1 MVLTDLPEANAV
13 RLSKRIKTA
22 KGLRYCSVVV
32 ARNGRVQPDWVI
44 VDGNEEHHPE
54 GSYYID
60 WYEGGKR
67 RRQSVGR
74 SAANASARALRRQ
87 AELNAIAQGVSVAL
101 EQDAQEGRSL
111 QAAINHYLEETRLT
125 KKKKTLA
132 AYTTALR
139 YFKESCSKLYLED
152 LERHDMLKFHAY
164 LRDEKKQTPRSCW
177 NKFSNVM
184 SFLKA
189 QSVNLGLKKNDWP
202 RYVEETP
209 EVYEKAEL
217 EKLFA
222 VCSEQERLYFD
233 FFLKTGMREQE
244 VMHTFWSDVNFTKGT
259 VTVSAKPTFGFTPKN
274 YKNREIPIPSNLVAV
289 LKVAKTKAKADCPLL
304 FPTSGCKPKN
314 DFLDIL
320 KARAREAKMDP
331 EQFWLHKFRATFAT
345 MHLAAGVDLRTV
357 QAWLGHT
364 DMESTL
370 RYLKPAR
377 SHTVR
382 AKVDATFA

>member
-1 MVLTDLPEANAV
+1 MILNEGNKV
-13 RLSKRIKTA
+13 RLTKRVQTKD
-22 KGLRYCSVVV
+22 GLRYCPVVI
-32 ARNGRVQPDWVI
+32 APNGRVKPDWVI
-44 VDGNEEHHPE
+44 VDDNEERHPE
-54 GSYYID
+54 GAYYID
-60 WYEGGKR
+60 WYEDGKR
-67 RRQSVGR
+67 KRRSVGK
-74 SAANASARALRRQ
+74 SATTALNSSLRKQ
-87 AELNAIAQGVSVAL
+87 AELNAIAQGVPVTQ
-101 EQDAQEGRSL
+101 EPDVQEGRSL
-111 QAAINHYLEETRLT
+111 QGAIENYLEETRLT

-152 LERHDMLKFHAY
+152 LERHDMLKFHAH
-164 LRDEKKQTPRSCW
+164 LRDEKKQTARSCW

-184 SFLKA
+184 SFLKS
-189 QSVNLGLKKNDWP
+189 QGVSLGLKKQDWP

-209 EVYEKAEL
+209 EVYEKIEL

-222 VCSEQERLYFD
+222 VCDGQERLYFE
-233 FFLKTGMREQE
+233 FFLMTGMREQE
-244 VMHTFWSDVNFTKGT
+244 VMHTFWSDVNFHKGT
-259 VTVSAKPTFGFTPKN
+259 VTVSAKPKFEFTPKN
-274 YKNREIPIPSNLVAV
+274 YKSREIPIPSSLVAA
-289 LKVAKTKAKADCPLL
+289 LKVAKTKAKSDCPLL
-304 FPTSGCKPKN
+304 FPTAGCKPKN

-320 KARAREAKMDP
+320 KARAKDAKVDP
-331 EQFWLHKFRATFAT
+331 ESVWLHKFRATFAT

-370 RYLKPAR
+370 RYLRPAR